1 MRGSPHFLLERDRCE
16 TNDLSI
22 TRYVA
27 RRADLY
33 PQAVSDQY
41 VAESVLDTDSIQ
53 WYVSTTDEERA
64 DTLELI
70 VQQRLPPVLEDVEH
84 LVRQNPNKE

>member
-1 MRGSPHFLLERDRCE
+1 M
-16 TNDLSI
+16 
-22 TRYVA
+22 A

-41 VAESVLDTDSIQ
+41 VAESVLDRLQDIDSIQ

-64 DTLELI
+64 DTLEFI
-70 VQQRLPPVLEDVEH
+70 VQQGLPPVQVLEDVEH